1 MVSCGKEDVTI
12 RSRTGERTR
21 ERLFA
26 KSLHAGVIPRRVKPR
41 EGQITMSRMQ
51 EALAFHLEVDKLK
64 NVIRKTQ
71 NASNDRFENDAEH
84 SWHICMMAMTLRQF
98 ANAEVDLLKVLQML
112 IVHDL
117 GEIYGGD
124 VIVHEKDGESRR
136 RERESV
142 ERIIS
147 MFGGSEGEAILSLMT
162 EFEERTTDE
171 AKYANAIDRLE
182 PVMQNLNRHGGTW
195 KKRGISHN
203 RIVEG
208 SVRIWSLVK
217 GRLDCLKEKGLI
229 D

>member
-1 MVSCGKEDVTI
+1 
-12 RSRTGERTR
+12 
-21 ERLFA
+21 
-26 KSLHAGVIPRRVKPR
+26 
-41 EGQITMSRMQ
+41 
-51 EALAFHLEVDKLK
+51 
-64 NVIRKTQ
+64 
-71 NASNDRFENDAEH
+71 
-84 SWHICMMAMTLRQF
+84 
-98 ANAEVDLLKVLQML
+98 
-112 IVHDL
+112 
-117 GEIYGGD
+117 
-124 VIVHEKDGESRR
+124 
-136 RERESV
+136 
-142 ERIIS
+142 
-147 MFGGSEGEAILSLMT
+147 MT